1 MSLPELINLLITSV
15 ATLLVGFLTFR
26 HVKISTGFRD
36 FTLFVISLIIAIA
49 VTTIPPLNEIPLLS
63 WILLL
68 YVNGVWLYGAEPKTS
83 PKKIFT
89 TNPAVTRVF
98 IGLLLLASASWFSMS
113 SYNVSIALIIILA
126 YVLLGTYKEREL
138 LKT

>member
-1 MSLPELINLLITSV
+1 
-15 ATLLVGFLTFR
+15 
-26 HVKISTGFRD
+26 
-36 FTLFVISLIIAIA
+36 VISLIIAIA